1 MIVEAASCPG
11 KPGAE
16 NEDWYCASSRL
27 VVVLDGATARTDTGC
42 VHGVSW
48 FAAHL
53 GAAISARAEAGEHTL
68 SDVLSHAI
76 KTVAGEH
83 PNCNLESVGTPSAAV
98 AILRPNGQHIEY
110 LTLGDIS
117 LVFDCDDGLK
127 VITDD
132 RVEGTARA
140 ERAEADKH
148 PIGSQQKNDAM
159 VLMKH
164 AELAA
169 RNKPGGFW
177 VAAADPAVT
186 REALT
191 GSLPMRSLRRCAVLT
206 DGVTRLVRMFDVMS
220 WPDLLDLLAEFG
232 PAEAVSRVRAIEAQ
246 DPNGLRWPRNKQSD
260 DATAVYIR
268 PGGASQQE
276 VNKTPAKSRHAAA
289 LDTSAEDNNGTK
301 PHRMG

>member
-1 MIVEAASCPG
+1 MIVDAASCPG

-16 NEDWYCASSRL
+16 NEDWFCASSRH

-53 GAAISARAEAGEHTL
+53 GSAISARAEDAGCAL
-68 SDVLSHAI
+68 SDVLASAI
-76 KTVAGEH
+76 KVVADEH
-83 PNCNLESVGTPSAAV
+83 RSCDLESAGTPSAAV
-98 AILRPNGQHIEY
+98 AILRLNGQEIEY
-110 LTLGDIS
+110 LALGDIS

-140 ERAEADKH
+140 ERAEADKY
-148 PIGSQQKNDAM
+148 PIGSEQKNDAM
-159 VLMKH
+159 VRMKH

-191 GSLPMRSLRRCAVLT
+191 GALPLRGLRRCAVLT
-206 DGVTRLVRMFDVMS
+206 DGVARLVRMFDVMS

-232 PAEAVSRVRAIEAQ
+232 PAEAVSRVRAVEAQ
-246 DPNGLRWPRNKQSD
+246 DPKGLRWPRNKQSD

-268 PGGASQQE
+268 PG
-276 VNKTPAKSRHAAA
+276 VV
-289 LDTSAEDNNGTK
+289 
-301 PHRMG
+301 